1 MSNLV
6 TCRNQ
11 IIPTVARSIAVA
23 AALCCAGV
31 ASAQSSVTVYGIV
44 DAAVTVINNQAGG
57 TKTQLEAGQLA
68 TSRWGFKG
76 TEDLGGGLKAN
87 FVLESTLANDTG
99 AGGSS
104 FGGGFVQSGT
114 TASFF
119 DREATVGLSGGFG
132 SVNLGRQNML
142 GVNSI
147 GLADPIGLAHAG
159 TNPNVVYSAL
169 NSGSLFGGYG
179 TNGGGT
185 ELRQNNSIKYVTPV
199 MSGFIGAAMYGFGEK
214 AGDSSASSYAALS
227 GVFTDGKSGIA
238 LAYAK
243 LTDATDSSNMTLIG
257 GGAKYVMNAFT
268 FKATYA
274 QSETNGASTI
284 ITLAP
289 PPNLFQTDIAN
300 RKIAV
305 TGLGI
310 DYALSAATTLT
321 AAYYNTK
328 QSGAALGDGKAD
340 QYIAMGKYA
349 LSKRTIAYA
358 SLTYVE
364 AGSAAL
370 ADRLMSS
377 GLVASGQTDA
387 TRVAFGVLHSF

>member
-11 IIPTVARSIAVA
+11 IIPIAARSIAAA
-23 AALCCAGV
+23 AALCCAGL

-44 DAAVTVINNQAGG
+44 DAAVTVTNNQTGG

-87 FVLESTLANDTG
+87 FMLESTLANDTG

-104 FGGGFVQSGT
+104 FGGGFVQAGT

-132 SVNLGRQNML
+132 SVNAGRQNML

-169 NSGSLFGGYG
+169 NSGTRFGGYG

-214 AGDSSASSYAALS
+214 AGDNSASSYAALS

-243 LTDATDSSNMTLIG
+243 LKDATNASNMDLVG
-257 GGAKYVMNAFT
+257 GGAKYVMNNAFT

-274 QSETNGASTI
+274 QSEVDGTSIVPA
-284 ITLAP
+284 
-289 PPNLFQTDIAN
+289 FRN

-310 DYALSAATTLT
+310 DYALSAAATLT
-321 AAYYNTK
+321 GAYYNTK
-328 QSGAALGDGKAD
+328 QSGSILGSGKAD

-358 SLTYVE
+358 SLTYVD
-364 AGSAAL
+364 AGSATNP
-370 ADRLMSS
+370 ADLQMAA
-377 GLVASGQTDA
+377 GLVGNGNSDA
-387 TRVAFGVLHSF
+387 TRVAFGVMHSF

>member
-11 IIPTVARSIAVA
+11 IIPTVARSVAVA
-23 AALCCAGV
+23 AALCCAGI

-44 DAAVTVINNQAGG
+44 DAAVVYTTNQTATGDS
-57 TKTQLEAGQLA
+57 KTSLDAGQLA

-87 FVLESTLANDTG
+87 FMLESTLANDTG

-104 FGGGFVQSGT
+104 FGGGFKQAGD

-132 SVNLGRQNML
+132 SVNAGRQNML

-147 GLADPIGLAHAG
+147 GLADPMGLAHAG

-169 NSGSLFGGYG
+169 NSGALFGGYG

-185 ELRQNNSIKYVTPV
+185 ELRQNNSIKYVSPV

-214 AGDSSASSYAALS
+214 AGDNSANSYAALS

-243 LTDATDSSNMTLIG
+243 LKEANGSNMNLVG
-257 GGAKYVMNAFT
+257 GGAKYVTNAFT
-268 FKATYA
+268 FKGTYA
-274 QSETNGASTI
+274 QSEVDGASSV
-284 ITLAP
+284 AV
-289 PPNLFQTDIAN
+289 FRN

-305 TGLGI
+305 AGLGI
-310 DYALSAATTLT
+310 DYKLSAATTLT
-321 AAYYNTK
+321 GAYYNTK
-328 QSGAALGDGKAD
+328 QSGSVLGDGKAD
-340 QYIAMGKYA
+340 QYIVLGKYA
-349 LSKRTIAYA
+349 LSKRTTAYG
-358 SLTYVE
+358 SLTYAK
-364 AGSAAL
+364 AGSATNP
-370 ADRLMSS
+370 ADLQMSS
-377 GLVASGQTDA
+377 GLVVGGNDDA
-387 TRVAFGVLHSF
+387 TRVAFGVMHSF

>member
-11 IIPTVARSIAVA
+11 IVPTVARSIAVA

-57 TKTQLEAGQLA
+57 TKTALEAGQLA

-87 FVLESTLANDTG
+87 FMLESTLANDTG
-99 AGGSS
+99 GAGAGFGPTATVPSSSFTQGGGSTS
-104 FGGGFVQSGT
+104 L
-114 TASFF
+114 F

-147 GLADPIGLAHAG
+147 GLADPLGLAHAG

-179 TNGGGT
+179 TNNGGT
-185 ELRQNNSIKYVTPV
+185 ELRQNNSVKYVSPV

-214 AGDSSASSYAALS
+214 AGDNSASSYAALS
-227 GVFTDGKSGIA
+227 GVFTDGTSGVA

-243 LTDATDSSNMTLIG
+243 LKEATGSNMNLIG
-257 GGAKYVMNAFT
+257 GGAKYVMNPVT
-268 FKATYA
+268 FKLTYA
-274 QSETNGASTI
+274 QSEVDGASSV
-284 ITLAP
+284 AV
-289 PPNLFQTDIAN
+289 FRN

-321 AAYYNTK
+321 GAYYNTK
-328 QSGAALGDGKAD
+328 QSGSVLGSGKAD
-340 QYIAMGKYA
+340 QYIVLGKYA
-349 LSKRTIAYA
+349 LSKRTTAYG
-358 SLTYVE
+358 SLTYAK
-364 AGSAAL
+364 AGSATNP
-370 ADRLMSS
+370 ADLQMAA
-377 GLVASGQTDA
+377 GLVGGGNDNA

>member
-11 IIPTVARSIAVA
+11 IIPTVARSVAVA
-23 AALCCAGV
+23 AALCCAGI

-87 FVLESTLANDTG
+87 FMLESTLANDTG

-104 FGGGFVQSGT
+104 FGPNATTNSPFTQSGG

-132 SVNLGRQNML
+132 SVNAGRQNML

-147 GLADPIGLAHAG
+147 GLADPMGLAHAG

-169 NSGSLFGGYG
+169 NSGALFGGYG

-185 ELRQNNSIKYVTPV
+185 ELRQNNSIKYVTPI

-214 AGDSSASSYAALS
+214 AGDNSANSYAAL
-227 GVFTDGKSGIA
+227 
-238 LAYAK
+238 
-243 LTDATDSSNMTLIG
+243 
-257 GGAKYVMNAFT
+257 
-268 FKATYA
+268 
-274 QSETNGASTI
+274 
-284 ITLAP
+284 
-289 PPNLFQTDIAN
+289 
-300 RKIAV
+300 
-305 TGLGI
+305 
-310 DYALSAATTLT
+310 
-321 AAYYNTK
+321 
-328 QSGAALGDGKAD
+328 
-340 QYIAMGKYA
+340 
-349 LSKRTIAYA
+349 
-358 SLTYVE
+358 
-364 AGSAAL
+364 
-370 ADRLMSS
+370 
-377 GLVASGQTDA
+377 
-387 TRVAFGVLHSF
+387 

>member
-11 IIPTVARSIAVA
+11 IIPIAARSIAAA
-23 AALCCAGV
+23 AALCCAGL

-44 DAAVTVINNQAGG
+44 DAAVTVTNNQAGG

-87 FVLESTLANDTG
+87 FMLESTLANDTG

-104 FGGGFVQSGT
+104 FGGGFVQAGT

-185 ELRQNNSIKYVTPV
+185 ELRQNNSIKYVSPV

-243 LTDATDSSNMTLIG
+243 LKDAANTSNMDLVG
-257 GGAKYVMNAFT
+257 GGAKYVMNNAFT

-274 QSETNGASTI
+274 QTEVDGTSIVPA
-284 ITLAP
+284 
-289 PPNLFQTDIAN
+289 FRN

-310 DYALSAATTLT
+310 DYALSAAATLT
-321 AAYYNTK
+321 GAYYNTK
-328 QSGAALGDGKAD
+328 QSGSILGSGKAD

-358 SLTYVE
+358 SLTYVD
-364 AGSAAL
+364 AGSATNP
-370 ADRLMSS
+370 ADLQMAA
-377 GLVASGQTDA
+377 GLVGNGNSDA
-387 TRVAFGVLHSF
+387 TRVAFGVMHSF